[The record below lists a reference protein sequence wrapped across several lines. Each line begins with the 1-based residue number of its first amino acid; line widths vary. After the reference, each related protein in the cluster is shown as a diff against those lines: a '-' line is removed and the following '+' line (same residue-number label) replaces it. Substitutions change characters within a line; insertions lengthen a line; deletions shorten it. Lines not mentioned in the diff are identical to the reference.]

1 MAKRTEIGC
10 LASIERRRLMKINR
24 GEKTLSYNPNI
35 THIGN
40 KTWGMLDYLT
50 KYCGWSLVKD
60 YKLN

>member
-1 MAKRTEIGC
+1 MAKRNEICC
-10 LASIERRRLMKINR
+10 LASIIRRGLIIVNR
-24 GEKTLSYNPNI
+24 GEKTLTYNPNI

-60 YKLN
+60 YKLK